1 MPPVPI
7 VLRLVPC
14 PFSRP
19 PRLVLLLA
27 LPAYL
32 PRVRA
37 LRRRPRPRLV
47 LRLRVPSPLAPRV
60 VRLPGLLAL
69 LALRGRRQAP
79 AINRR

>member
-47 LRLRVPSPLAPRV
+47 LRLRVPSPLVPRV
-60 VRLPGLLAL
+60 VRGLLVL
-69 LALRGRRQAP
+69 PALRGRRQAP

>member
-7 VLRLVPC
+7 VLRLVLC

-37 LRRRPRPRLV
+37 LRRRPRLRLV
-47 LRLRVPSPLAPRV
+47 LRLRVPSPLVPRV
-60 VRLPGLLAL
+60 VRLPGL